1 MPKNEGETPTMNL
14 CDFNHRTN
22 EEVRLLPYSSDGNLI
37 VCHRHYLHE
46 LKYRVERN
54 DQVQS
59 EYQLVT
65 PKWENLKIYGKGVTT
80 CELSENIGKT
90 AELTVTLG
98 KNESLRLA
106 VTIIDVREVYGRTD
120 YRVEY
125 NGQKVWASEYHVK
138 LVVDND
144 LILNGGLSI

>member
-1 MPKNEGETPTMNL
+1 MTA
-14 CDFNHRTN
+14 
-22 EEVRLLPYSSDGNLI
+22 
-37 VCHRHYLHE
+37 
-46 LKYRVERN
+46 
-54 DQVQS
+54 
-59 EYQLVT
+59 
-65 PKWENLKIYGKGVTT
+65 

-98 KNESLRLA
+98 KSDSLRLA

-125 NGQKVWASEYHVK
+125 NGQKVWASCYHIR
-138 LVVDND
+138 LSRDND

>member
-1 MPKNEGETPTMNL
+1 MTA
-14 CDFNHRTN
+14 
-22 EEVRLLPYSSDGNLI
+22 
-37 VCHRHYLHE
+37 
-46 LKYRVERN
+46 
-54 DQVQS
+54 
-59 EYQLVT
+59 
-65 PKWENLKIYGKGVTT
+65 

-138 LVVDND
+138 LVADND
-144 LILNGGLSI
+144 LILNGCQGS